1 MAQDLS
7 LGPHFL
13 ESIVSIW
20 SLFQSSDL
28 EKVDWKLYW
37 EVLTTHQYR
46 APGATEVLTL
56 SVPAAGQNRL
66 IRSFHYSSAFHSRVF
81 SSASCLF
88 MFCRL
93 VKNQNSGFHFVV
105 SSEAGVSGNDFWTFG
120 NGNGS
125 AHSQTLGTGMRNFIP
140 NFWEREREWKFHSR
154 ISGPGMRCCYSRE
167 WPGTGRE
174 WHRKI

>member
-1 MAQDLS
+1 M
-7 LGPHFL
+7 
-13 ESIVSIW
+13 
-20 SLFQSSDL
+20 
-28 EKVDWKLYW
+28 
-37 EVLTTHQYR
+37 LTTHQYR

-120 NGNGS
+120 NGNGNGS
-125 AHSQTLGTGMRNFIP
+125 AHSQTLGTGMGMRNFIP
-140 NFWEREREWKFHSR
+140 NFWERERECKFHSQF
-154 ISGPGMRCCYSRE
+154 SGTGIEILFPNFGNGNETLLFPGMIGNGNGIAKFS
-167 WPGTGRE
+167 
-174 WHRKI
+174 